1 MDTPYATDNLKK
13 QLTLIITLIKVI
25 INPKSFNCNN
35 NMQFWLGQNLPYWKL
50 GNFVTMK
57 KIISVAQYFRNDQ
70 SFYLVKIF
78 KANYLH
84 DNEIISHVIDFQ
96 ALDTVPVYL

>member
-1 MDTPYATDNLKK
+1 MDTPYDTDNLKK

-35 NMQFWLGQNLPYWKL
+35 YMQFWLGQNLPYWKL

>member
-1 MDTPYATDNLKK
+1 
-13 QLTLIITLIKVI
+13 
-25 INPKSFNCNN
+25 
-35 NMQFWLGQNLPYWKL
+35 
-50 GNFVTMK
+50 MK
-57 KIISVAQYFRNDQ
+57 KIILVAQYFRNDQ

-96 ALDTVPVYL
+96 ALDTVPV

>member
-1 MDTPYATDNLKK
+1 MDTPYDTDNLKK

-35 NMQFWLGQNLPYWKL
+35 NMQFRFGQNLPHWKL

-70 SFYLVKIF
+70 SFYLVKNF
-78 KANYLH
+78 NSNYLL
-84 DNEIISHVIDFQ
+84 DNDIISHEIDFRK
-96 ALDTVPVYL
+96 LDIVPV

>member
-1 MDTPYATDNLKK
+1 MDTPYDTDNLKK

-35 NMQFWLGQNLPYWKL
+35 NMQFRFGQNLPHWKL

-78 KANYLH
+78 NSNYLL
-84 DNEIISHVIDFQ
+84 NKGIISHEIDLQ
-96 ALDTVPVYL
+96 ALDIVLV

>member
-1 MDTPYATDNLKK
+1 MDTPYDTDNLKK

-35 NMQFWLGQNLPYWKL
+35 NMQFRFGQNLPHWKL

-78 KANYLH
+78 NSNYLL
-84 DNEIISHVIDFQ
+84 NKGIISHEIDFQ
-96 ALDTVPVYL
+96 KLDIVPV